1 MLLQCYL
8 LFACFKRKANSVV
21 FKNPFQKWLSNLGMD
36 MQKSE
41 KQKAGSNE
49 NPNSTITLIL
59 MLDSILLWCD
69 GPIVAFLMFETI
81 MST

>member
-1 MLLQCYL
+1 
-8 LFACFKRKANSVV
+8 
-21 FKNPFQKWLSNLGMD
+21 
-36 MQKSE
+36 MQESE